1 MDEATA
7 KTKWCPFVRFHGTP
21 SDDCVPNR
29 SGSFSDTTR
38 CLGSEC
44 MAWRPKFFPA
54 TVHRLNDDGSVAY
67 SFAAEDPEHFLGSA
81 EYRVEPGF
89 TGGFCGLAGAPK

>member
-1 MDEATA
+1 MTEDEA

-44 MAWRPKFFPA
+44 MAWREKKVWQAPEVRTSKNP
-54 TVHRLNDDGSVAY
+54 
-67 SFAAEDPEHFLGSA
+67 AEDAVL
-81 EYRVEPGF
+81 VVI
-89 TGGFCGLAGAPK
+89 GGYCGLAGEPK